1 MFQTDFQYIH
11 LSKVYRNEKNCL
23 CTSSKITVVFAK
35 MNVSNSR
42 GNGPFLN
49 NCSLNG
55 EIYPLV
61 KIPSTLAYASQLI
74 ACILSIVIVIATVV
88 LNSLIVL
95 TFWRVSRLR
104 ENVSLFLVM
113 MLSLVD
119 AATGIFCYPT
129 LTLSQIY
136 SLMEST
142 ECWIYDVKSKLFRP
156 TSVLSLSVLAII
168 SLERY
173 FGVVHP
179 FLHRTKTTKSNLS
192 KLLLLIWLC
201 CAVLSFPAYFNKNPL
216 QIFGTISASFLVLIT
231 LCAYARIAFAII
243 LSKIRQEK
251 LRDEYANSENSV
263 KKTRKEILHF
273 LKQIHIAKSCFL
285 IVLTYFLSYVPTL
298 VVLGGLRYILPHTT
312 IFFLQPWCVL
322 SVMLNSVLNSI
333 IFFWRSASLRNEAK
347 NVLKNF
353 KL

>member
-23 CTSSKITVVFAK
+23 RTSSKITVVFAK

-113 MLSLVD
+113 VLSLVD

-142 ECWIYDVKSKLFRP
+142 ECWIYMTLNRSCSDQLVFCLCQF
-156 TSVLSLSVLAII
+156 
-168 SLERY
+168 
-173 FGVVHP
+173 
-179 FLHRTKTTKSNLS
+179 
-192 KLLLLIWLC
+192 LLLLVLNDTL
-201 CAVLSFPAYFNKNPL
+201 VLSTLFFIAPKQL
-216 QIFGTISASFLVLIT
+216 SLIFRNFYYSFGCVVQFFHFQLILIRT
-231 LCAYARIAFAII
+231 LYKYSGR
-243 LSKIRQEK
+243 
-251 LRDEYANSENSV
+251 
-263 KKTRKEILHF
+263 
-273 LKQIHIAKSCFL
+273 
-285 IVLTYFLSYVPTL
+285 
-298 VVLGGLRYILPHTT
+298 
-312 IFFLQPWCVL
+312 
-322 SVMLNSVLNSI
+322 
-333 IFFWRSASLRNEAK
+333 
-347 NVLKNF
+347 
-353 KL
+353 